1 MRDMAHDR
9 TRRRAT
15 TARRPLSALLVSA
28 FVLVT
33 TGAIADDADTTA
45 TATAP
50 AASSSAKPASS
61 AIARPAGS
69 VGTPTGTASAHA
81 TDHGAGA
88 PAGPITDATDGDDP
102 HGGAAGGGDPHDP
115 HGGAAEG
122 DPHDPHGHGG
132 SAAHG
137 GGGMF
142 QPPED
147 GAMEDPTLPVGTLEI
162 HIADPSGKPLPN
174 TPVTLGVLYN
184 SVAKGESRKRLSL
197 TTNATGVA
205 RMDNL
210 ETGSTVA
217 YRPMVIS
224 EGATFSAMPFRMP
237 EKSGMRALLH
247 VYPVVD
253 SIEEALVVSQ
263 SVVYTEV
270 KDDRIQVQQAFKIYN
285 FGRNAWVP
293 RDLVVPL
300 PESFTAFTTQQGMS
314 DVGVD
319 AVPNKGVRIHGT
331 FGPGQHMLEFRWQ
344 LPYSGE
350 PEVRF
355 DVGMAPHM
363 AASRVIAP
371 ASKDMTLEVPGFPPP
386 QSTSDGMGQRVLITE
401 KQLRKEDPTLKTVSV
416 VIRGLPTEG
425 PGKLI
430 ATVLAAGGLL
440 FGLVLGAQKP
450 SSRDRKNER
459 ERILADLE
467 ELERAR
473 VAQEIG
479 PKTYAKARRELIDD
493 LARTFAEESA
503 PPAAPSRKSRPRA
516 A

>member
-1 MRDMAHDR
+1 MRDLIHDDSARR
-9 TRRRAT
+9 TRGR
-15 TARRPLSALLVSA
+15 ARRSLAARLAAA

-33 TGAIADDADTTA
+33 TGAIAADAGVAPTA
-45 TATAP
+45 AT
-50 AASSSAKPASS
+50 SAKPATS
-61 AIARPAGS
+61 ATAGTA
-69 VGTPTGTASAHA
+69 GTPTGTASAHA
-81 TDHGAGA
+81 TDHGVGA
-88 PAGPITDATDGDDP
+88 PTGPITDATDGDDD
-102 HGGAAGGGDPHDP
+102 GMAAGG
-115 HGGAAEG
+115 
-122 DPHDPHGHGG
+122 DPHGHGAG
-132 SAAHG
+132 GHGAA
-137 GGGMF
+137 GGMF
-142 QPPED
+142 QAPED

-162 HIADPSGKPLPN
+162 HIADPSGKPLAN

-197 TTNATGVA
+197 VTNAMGVA
-205 RMDNL
+205 KIDDL

-224 EGATFSAMPFRMP
+224 DGATFSAMPFRMP

-247 VYPVVD
+247 VYPVVEA
-253 SIEEALVVSQ
+253 IEQALVVTQ
-263 SVVYTEV
+263 SVIYTEV

-293 RDLVVPL
+293 KDLVVPL
-300 PESFTAFTTQQGMS
+300 PETFTAFTTQQGMS

-350 PEVRF
+350 AEVRF

-386 QSTSDGMGQRVLITE
+386 QSTSDGMGQRALITE
-401 KQLRKEDPTLKTVSV
+401 KQLRKEDPTLKSVSV

-440 FGLVLGAQKP
+440 FGLVLGSQKP

-459 ERILADLE
+459 SRILAELE

-473 VAQEIG
+473 MTDEVG
-479 PKTYAKARRELIDD
+479 PKTYEKARRELIDD
-493 LARTFAEESA
+493 LARTFADESA
-503 PPAAPSRKSRPRA
+503 SPPPPGRRARSRA